1 MKNKKLDTICVQGA
15 YSPKSG
21 EARVCPVVK
30 STTFYYEKAR
40 DMADLFDLKTDGYF
54 YSRIGNPTL
63 NAFEEKLA
71 LLEGGTGAIACAS
84 GMSATLLAVLNVC
97 NAGDNIVSASAVYG
111 GTYNLFSVTLK
122 KYGIETRFFDPNDD
136 EDKIDAL
143 VDNHTKVIFAET
155 ISNPTI
161 VVLDFDKIS
170 RVAKRHGVLFMVDNT
185 LVTPVLCKPL
195 EFGANVVLY
204 SSSKYLDGHA
214 VALGGAVVDGGNFD
228 FASSD
233 RYPEFNT
240 PDESYHG
247 LVYSNLGNK
256 AFGTKCRVQMM
267 RDLGAIMS
275 PENAFLTNLGMETL
289 ALRMERHSSNAAR
302 IAEYLKN
309 HPKVEWVKYASLE
322 SDPYHALAMKY
333 MPAGQGG
340 MLSFGVKGGAEKA
353 SAVMEGLNMIAIV
366 THVADVRSC
375 VLHPASTTHRQLSK
389 SDLDN
394 IGIADNLIRL
404 SVGIENIDDII
415 ADLEGA
421 LSQIS

>member
-1 MKNKKLDTICVQGA
+1 MKQRKLDTICVQGA

-30 STTFYYEKAR
+30 STTFYYEKAQ
-40 DMADLFDLKTDGYF
+40 DMADLFDLKSEGFF

-111 GTYNLFSVTLK
+111 GSYNLFSVTLK
-122 KYGIETRFFDPNDD
+122 KYGIETRFFDSDD
-136 EDKIDAL
+136 SAENIEKL
-143 VDNHTKVIFAET
+143 VDEHTKVIFAET
-155 ISNPTI
+155 VANPTI
-161 VVLDFDKIS
+161 VVLDFEKIAGI
-170 RVAKRHGVLFMVDNT
+170 AKRHGVLFVVDNT

-195 EFGANVVLY
+195 DFGANVVVY

-228 FASSD
+228 FAASN
-233 RYPEFNT
+233 RYPEFNI

-247 LVYSNLGNK
+247 LVYSTLGSK

-302 IAEYLKN
+302 VAEYLAN
-309 HPKVEWVKYASLE
+309 HPKVEWVKYGSLE
-322 SDPYHALAMKY
+322 NDKYHALAKKY
-333 MPAGQGG
+333 MPKGQGG
-340 MLSFGVKGGAEKA
+340 MLSFGVKGGSEAA
-353 SAVMEGLNMIAIV
+353 TVVMEGLKMIAIV

-389 SDLDN
+389 ADLEN

-404 SVGIENIDDII
+404 SVGIENVEDII

-421 LSQIS
+421 LSQI

>member
-1 MKNKKLDTICVQGA
+1 MNNRKLDTICVQGA

-21 EARVCPVVK
+21 EPRVCPVVK
-30 STTFYYEKAR
+30 STTFYYEKAQP
-40 DMADLFDLKTDGYF
+40 MADLFDLKSEGFF

-63 NAFEEKLA
+63 DAFESKLA

-122 KYGIETRFFDPNDD
+122 KYGIETRFFDPDD
-136 EDKIDAL
+136 SAENIEKLID
-143 VDNHTKVIFAET
+143 DNTKVIFAET
-155 ISNPTI
+155 VANPTI

-170 RVAKRHGVLFMVDNT
+170 AIAKKYGILFMVDNT
-185 LVTPVLCKPL
+185 LVTPVLCKPKDL
-195 EFGANVVLY
+195 GADVVLY

-214 VALGGAVVDGGNFD
+214 VALGGAIVDCGTFD
-228 FASSD
+228 FASSN
-233 RYPEFNT
+233 RYPEFNA

-247 LVYSNLGNK
+247 LVYSTLGDK

-289 ALRMERHSSNAAR
+289 ALRMERHSSNAQR
-302 IAEYLKN
+302 VAEYLSK
-309 HPKVEWVKYASLE
+309 HPKVEWVKYGSLE
-322 SDPYHALAMKY
+322 TDKYHTLAKKY
-333 MPAGQGG
+333 MPNGQGG
-340 MLSFGVKGGAEKA
+340 MLSFGVKGGSDAA
-353 SAVMEGLNMIAIV
+353 TVVMEGLNMIAIV

-389 SDLDN
+389 ADLES

-421 LSQIS
+421 LSQI

>member
-1 MKNKKLDTICVQGA
+1 MKNRKLDTICVQGA
-15 YSPKSG
+15 YAPKSG
-21 EARVCPVVK
+21 EPRVCPVVK
-30 STTFYYEKAR
+30 STTFYYEKAQP
-40 DMADLFDLKTDGYF
+40 MADLFDLKADGYF
-54 YSRIGNPTL
+54 YSRIGNPTV

-71 LLEGGTGAIACAS
+71 MLDGGTGAIACAS
-84 GMSATLLAVLNVC
+84 GMSATMLAILNVC
-97 NAGDNIVSASAVYG
+97 CAGDNIVSASAVYG

-122 KYGIETRFFDPNDD
+122 KYGIETRFFDPDD
-136 EDKIDAL
+136 KAENIEKLIDE
-143 VDNHTKVIFAET
+143 NTKVIFAET
-155 ISNPTI
+155 VANPTI

-170 RVAKRHGVLFMVDNT
+170 SIAKKHGVLFMVDNT
-185 LVTPVLCKPL
+185 LVTPVLCKPID
-195 EFGANVVLY
+195 FGANVVLY

-214 VALGGAVVDGGNFD
+214 VALGGAIVDGGNFD
-228 FASSD
+228 FAASN
-233 RYPEFNT
+233 RYPEFNA

-247 LVYSNLGNK
+247 LVYSTLGGK

-289 ALRMERHSSNAAR
+289 ALRMERHSSNAQKV
-302 IAEYLKN
+302 AEYLSR
-309 HPKVEWVKYASLE
+309 HEKVVWVKYGSLE
-322 SDPYHALAMKY
+322 NDPYHSLASKY
-333 MPAGQGG
+333 LPNGQGG
-340 MLSFGVKGGAEKA
+340 MLSFGVRGGAEA
-353 SAVMEGLNMIAIV
+353 ATVVMEGMKMIAIV

-389 SDLDN
+389 ADLEN

-421 LSQIS
+421 LALI

>member
-1 MKNKKLDTICVQGA
+1 MNNKKLDTICVQGA
-15 YSPKSG
+15 YTPKSR
-21 EARVCPVVK
+21 EPRVCPVVK
-30 STTFYYEKAR
+30 STTFYYEKAQ
-40 DMADLFDLKTDGYF
+40 DMADLFDLKSEGFF

-63 NAFEEKLA
+63 DAFESKLA

-97 NAGDNIVSASAVYG
+97 NTGDNIVSASAVYG
-111 GTYNLFSVTLK
+111 GTYNLFSVTLR
-122 KYGIETRFFDPNDD
+122 KYGIETRFFDPDD
-136 EDKIDAL
+136 TAENIEKLIDE
-143 VDNHTKVIFAET
+143 NTKVIFAET
-155 ISNPTI
+155 VANPTI

-170 RVAKRHGVLFMVDNT
+170 AIAKKHGVLFMVDNT

-195 EFGANVVLY
+195 DFGANVVIY

-240 PDESYHG
+240 PDHSYHG
-247 LVYSNLGNK
+247 LVYSTLGDK

-302 IAEYLKN
+302 VAEFLAN
-309 HPKVEWVKYASLE
+309 HPKVEWVKYGSLE
-322 SDPYHALAMKY
+322 NDKYHNLANKY
-333 MPAGQGG
+333 MPNGQGG
-340 MLSFGVKGGAEKA
+340 MLSFGVKGGSEAA
-353 SAVMEGLNMIAIV
+353 TVVMEGLKMIAIV

-389 SDLDN
+389 DDLEN

-404 SVGIENIDDII
+404 SVGIENVDDII

-421 LSQIS
+421 LSKI